1 MLVICINLFVQVCIV
16 CFLHT
21 TCVYNFTREGTLKVP
36 SLIMLVSYPN
46 CNSVHEIDL
55 VRSSGAGSYVLPAR
69 DAARDATRER
79 RKLGAYPPV
88 LRAQQHRL
96 QRKWPDE
103 KRKKRAKLNARGIA
117 QEAEL
122 EFLGQGWFRAA
133 WEMSVE
139 GIPEYDE
146 EEETFRFDES
156 VVLKTLRCVHLSTG
170 R

>member
-1 MLVICINLFVQVCIV
+1 M
-16 CFLHT
+16 
-21 TCVYNFTREGTLKVP
+21 P